1 VLVTQSTLCEA
12 AVKYA
17 PEDEVKR
24 VKWVSRVVLLI
35 SLAATS
41 SVIAQ
46 FGHPLTGS
54 WSGDWGTSKEQRNRV
69 LLDIQW
75 DGKAL
80 RGTLNGAPLTVAT
93 VNPETWAVRFE
104 ADTKDASGNTARSV
118 LDGKLENLG
127 AYQRFITG
135 TWMQG
140 STRGDF
146 KVTRN

>member
-1 VLVTQSTLCEA
+1 M
-12 AVKYA
+12 
-17 PEDEVKR
+17 
-24 VKWVSRVVLLI
+24 RVVLLRLVGF
-35 SLAATS
+35 LACLAVAS
-41 SVIAQ
+41 AVSAQ

-54 WSGDWGTSKEQRNRV
+54 WSGDWGTTKDQRNRV

-104 ADTKDASGNTARSV
+104 ADTKDAAGNTARSV

-135 TWMQG
+135 TWTQG
-140 STRGDF
+140 STKGDF

>member
-1 VLVTQSTLCEA
+1 M
-12 AVKYA
+12 
-17 PEDEVKR
+17 
-24 VKWVSRVVLLI
+24 RVVLLRLLGF
-35 SLAATS
+35 LACLAVAS
-41 SVIAQ
+41 AVSAQ

-54 WSGDWGTSKEQRNRV
+54 WSGDWGTTKDQRNRV

-75 DGKAL
+75 DGKVL

-104 ADTKDASGNTARSV
+104 ADTKDAAGNTARSV

-135 TWMQG
+135 TWTQG
-140 STRGDF
+140 STKGDF

>member
-1 VLVTQSTLCEA
+1 MKSRLAGLTTVLACLTVVATL
-12 AVKYA
+12 
-17 PEDEVKR
+17 
-24 VKWVSRVVLLI
+24 S
-35 SLAATS
+35 
-41 SVIAQ
+41 AQ

-54 WSGDWGTSKEQRNRV
+54 WSGDWGTSKDQRNRV

-104 ADTKDASGNTARSV
+104 ADTKDTSGNTVRSV

-135 TWMQG
+135 TWTQG
-140 STRGDF
+140 STKGDF